1 MGRKRLIKAAFRAVS
16 AQAGYRLLVCQCI
29 CAGLLALAVAG
40 CQSKREATGIIGS
53 VKGFAGAIVADE
65 PRAALSAR
73 DVLTAGGS
81 AADAAVALYFT
92 LAVTLP
98 STAGLGGGGVCLI
111 HDPDS
116 ERSEM
121 LDFLPRA
128 APGGAIGVP
137 GNVRGMAALQA
148 KYGRLKW
155 GQLLARAEELARGTS
170 VSRAFA
176 RELATAGTG
185 VLGDGEMHRIFGSA
199 GGGLPREGDGLQQI
213 DLAGTIGQIRRGG
226 AGAFYTGPLAMRM
239 AQSAQGVGLPLTAEV
254 LRGTLPQFGAAL
266 SIDVGGDVAYF
277 AAPPADGG
285 VTGAQLLG
293 LLSAGGY
300 AGAADTE
307 RPQLFVAAAR
317 RAFAER
323 TRWLQP
329 DGMSSISTADLLSA
343 ANLQVMMK
351 DEGQSSGGSP
361 VGADENPW
369 ASGFVVADQY
379 GMTVACEVTMNRL
392 FGSGR
397 MVPGTGIILAAAPSG
412 PGGFPLGPMIVARG
426 RSNAVEFAAAAS
438 GGSTATT
445 AEIAVFLN
453 AAVLKQS
460 LDAALAA
467 KRIHHNGTPDTAF
480 YEAGVSDAVLAGLQ
494 QRGYATAAAGVL
506 GRVNALWCPDG
517 LPGDPDTCQVGN
529 DPRGDGLAIIQAP
542 D

>member
-1 MGRKRLIKAAFRAVS
+1 MINAAFRAVS
-16 AQAGYRLLVCQCI
+16 AQAGYRLRVCQCI
-29 CAGLLALAVAG
+29 CAVLLVLAVAG
-40 CQSKREATGIIGS
+40 CQSKRTATGIIGS
-53 VKGFAGAIVADE
+53 VKGFAGGVVADE
-65 PRAALSAR
+65 PRAALAAR

-98 STAGLGGGGVCLI
+98 STAGLGGGGVCLV

-128 APGGAIGVP
+128 VPGGVIGMP

-155 GQLLARAEELARGTS
+155 DPLLARAEELARGTS
-170 VSRAFA
+170 VSRALA

-185 VLGDGEMHRIFGSA
+185 LLGDGEIRRAFA
-199 GGGLPREGDGLQQI
+199 RADGGLPREGDGLQQI
-213 DLAGTIGQIRRGG
+213 DLAGTIGQIRRVG
-226 AGAFYTGPLAMRM
+226 AGSLYTGTLAMRT
-239 AQSAQGVGLPLTAEV
+239 AQSAQDVGLPLSAEV
-254 LRGTLPQFGAAL
+254 LRGTLPQFGAEL

-277 AAPPADGG
+277 PAPPADGG
-285 VTGAQLLG
+285 VTGAQLLA
-293 LLSAGGY
+293 LLSAGGSY
-300 AGAADTE
+300 AGAGDAD
-307 RPQLFVAAAR
+307 RPQLFVAAAK
-317 RAFAER
+317 RAFLDRA
-323 TRWLQP
+323 RWVQP
-329 DGMSSISTADLLSA
+329 DGMSSTPTADLLSA
-343 ANLQVMMK
+343 AHLQAM
-351 DEGQSSGGSP
+351 DEGQPPGGP
-361 VGADENPW
+361 AGVDENPW

-397 MVPGTGIILAAAPSG
+397 MVPGTGIILAAAPRG
-412 PGGFPLGPMIVARG
+412 PGGFPLGPMIVARRKSG
-426 RSNAVEFAAAAS
+426 DVEFAAAAS

-445 AEIAVFLN
+445 AAIAVFLDT
-453 AAVLKQS
+453 AVLKQP

-494 QRGYATAAAGVL
+494 QHGYATAAAGVL
-506 GRVNALWCPDG
+506 GRVNALWCPKG
-517 LPGDPDTCQVGN
+517 LRNDPDTCQVGN
-529 DPRGDGLAIIQAP
+529 DPRGDGLAVLQSP